1 MACYCGGNQV
11 HGRQPSGGCYC
22 VCACASSGFPA
33 GSHPPIPNLAPNV
46 ANDPLLLALVARLLH
61 PPPAAAAPS
70 PPSYQFCHE
79 EYQGFQFPSQQRGQQ
94 RRDHQHQY
102 QQHQHER
109 QQQPQPQAQSLIRS
123 LLRRI
128 AALESAIPGVSSS
141 PPTAEMQAASPRG
154 RPAPRRALLRDLAA
168 RTIQAAFRRYLV
180 RRSRILRDLKHLA
193 SIRSHLAA
201 LRSSLSDETRISPKA
216 LYQRVVDLLL
226 QLDSIWSADVMIREG
241 KKPISRELVVL
252 LEFAES
258 LMVQKREV
266 GVEAMEISRRRIDQG
281 TFSGKGRAGFED
293 LPDLF
298 EVPVEEAEESDE
310 GSPNI
315 GASTTNTAKRT
326 TFEESVKGSRV
337 STIAGESIIEEERSR
352 LSAGGRAPRGAGVVS
367 QEDVIRWNSY
377 RFVPEEAAG
386 RDDGISNFF
395 PLSDDFVDVPRL
407 SGDGGGGVSRR
418 INTGDEGLRGNQNGR
433 IIFPGRS
440 GSPADQDGPSSSGLS
455 APLPLQMEPRKG
467 NTKKMTVAVI

>member
-33 GSHPPIPNLAPNV
+33 GSHPPIPNPAPNV

-128 AALESAIPGVSSS
+128 AALESAIPG
-141 PPTAEMQAASPRG
+141 AASPRG

-216 LYQRVVDLLL
+216 LYQRVVDLLH

-241 KKPISRELVVL
+241 KKPISRELVLL

-386 RDDGISNFF
+386 RDDGVSNFF

-407 SGDGGGGVSRR
+407 SGGGGG
-418 INTGDEGLRGNQNGR
+418 GDNL
-433 IIFPGRS
+433 PGRS

-467 NTKKMTVAVI
+467 NTKKMTVTVI